1 MVSSPRQI
9 GSWHICFQINRQAR
23 KERKEK
29 AFKNLRVLR
38 GEKGFMKFD
47 AALPPI
53 GLKEVPTIAK
63 AAEEIGFDA
72 LWTQETQH
80 DPFLPCALIAEHT
93 SHLNFGTA
101 VAVSFARSPA
111 NIAYTAWDLAAQSG
125 GRFILGL
132 GTQVKAHIERR
143 FGQPWPESVTGK
155 LREQIQVI
163 RAFWDCW
170 QNGTKLNYRGEYY
183 KITLMSP
190 FFNAGAIE
198 HPNIPIYIAG
208 VNTGLAKLAGELCD
222 GFHAHPFHSVRY
234 LKEVILPAIEEGA
247 TKESRKRQA
256 ISVSITAFAATTPE
270 EMNLARAQVS
280 FYASTPSYRPV
291 MDLHGWASVAE
302 KLSTH
307 AARGEWTEMPL
318 LITDEI
324 LSEFCL
330 VTEEGKLVNELKNRY
345 EGIADRLTI
354 YTPFVPGERD
364 EWWERLCKGFRR

>member
-1 MVSSPRQI
+1 
-9 GSWHICFQINRQAR
+9 
-23 KERKEK
+23 
-29 AFKNLRVLR
+29 
-38 GEKGFMKFD
+38 MKFD

-53 GLKEVPTIAK
+53 GLKEVPAIAK

-93 SHLNFGTA
+93 SHLHFGTA

-111 NIAYTAWDLAAQSG
+111 NIAYTAWDLAAQSD
-125 GRFILGL
+125 GRFMLGL

-163 RAFWDCW
+163 RAFWDSW
-170 QNGTKLNYRGEYY
+170 QNGTKLNYRGDYY

-208 VNTGLAKLAGELCD
+208 VNPGLAKLAGGLCD
-222 GFHAHPFHSVRY
+222 GFHVHPFHSVKY
-234 LKEVILPAIEEGA
+234 LREVILPAMKEGA
-247 TKESRKRQA
+247 NQEGRKRED
-256 ISVSITAFAATTPE
+256 ISVLVNAFIGTTPE
-270 EMNLARAQVS
+270 EMNFARAQIS

-291 MDLHGWASVAE
+291 MALHGWSDAAE
-302 KLSTH
+302 KLSAH
-307 AARGEWTEMPL
+307 AARGEWAEMPM
-318 LITDEI
+318 LITDEM

-330 VTEEGKLVNELKNRY
+330 VTDEGKLADELKKRY
-345 EGIADRLTI
+345 EGIADRLTL
-354 YTPFVPGERD
+354 YTPFVPGEKD
-364 EWWERLCKGFRR
+364 EWWRALAHKML